1 MKFFKDSLI
10 LAKKI
15 CFTEVKVTHFKS
27 FVFVMLTF
35 LLFFSLFTQ
44 EQEKIIETV
53 RVRNIEIPV
62 RVFKGTQLV
71 GGLTKKDFI
80 LYVNGK
86 KKEINGFFEIRKK
99 LEVNPPNIPSQEI
112 KKINRPRF
120 FTLIFNINDYHQ
132 ELKSLI
138 EFFFN
143 NIIQPND
150 RIMAIT
156 NHYVF
161 PEWVVESPEKT
172 KNEIIDIIKK
182 ERRRVKFEMLRFQSE
197 LKAEA
202 SLLKARMADKEG
214 QDNPD
219 MVFRHFFLI
228 YQFVLEDIK
237 NNCLNLPL
245 EEYVKIAEYMRAQE
259 GDKWVLNFYQIG
271 HLPLLDSF
279 GQVSKILTSL
289 MDSTMRSVGGGSSGF
304 NSDDA
309 ISLANAIKN
318 VKTVYFDFLQQLRQ
332 VDHILIKDISKS
344 FLNSGATFHT
354 LLLKPINPGF
364 SDDFKYEPVNT
375 DSESILRSLSRM
387 TGGSITRSNRINDFI
402 NDITEKEDIIY
413 YLTFIPGLSKKK
425 YLDVKIKIKDGEY
438 TVSYDNHK
446 RLNMYRRVMKEL
458 DLNKSDLEI
467 KSISYNNDH
476 LTVKLSNIIMA
487 DYEGKRF
494 GAVQVRFK
502 ILDHSSRLISNFKKT
517 YKGIEEEGIFI
528 TKLPLLP
535 PGNYK
540 VVLEIKDLFSL
551 KNVFVGDAINIIKKQ
566 GDP

>member
-1 MKFFKDSLI
+1 MLI
-10 LAKKI
+10 
-15 CFTEVKVTHFKS
+15 
-27 FVFVMLTF
+27 F

-44 EQEKIIETV
+44 EQKKITETV
-53 RVRNIEIPV
+53 HVRNIEIPV

-71 GGLTKKDFI
+71 GGLKKKDFI

-86 KKEINGFFEIRKK
+86 KKKINGFFEIRKK
-99 LEVNPPNIPSQEI
+99 LEVNTPNIPSQEI
-112 KKINRPRF
+112 KNIKRPRF

-138 EFFFN
+138 EFFLT
-143 NIIQPND
+143 NIIRPND

-156 NHYVF
+156 NHYIF

-182 ERRRVKFEMLRFQSE
+182 ERKRVKFEMLRFQSE

-202 SLLKARMADKEG
+202 SLLKSRMADKEG

-219 MVFRHFFLI
+219 MIFRHFFLI

-289 MDSTMRSVGGGSSGF
+289 MDTTTGGGGSLRFS
-304 NSDDA
+304 SDNA
-309 ISLANAIKN
+309 GNLAKAAKN
-318 VKTVYFDFLQQLRQ
+318 VKSVYFDFLQQLRQ
-332 VDHILIKDISKS
+332 VDHILIEDISKS

-387 TGGSITRSNRINDFI
+387 TGGSITRSNRMNDFI

-425 YLDVKIKIKDGEY
+425 YLNVKIKVKDGEY
-438 TVSYDNHK
+438 TISYDDHK
-446 RLNMYRRVMKEL
+446 RLNMYKRVMKEL

-487 DYEGKRF
+487 DYEGKRV
-494 GAVQVRFK
+494 GAIQVRFK

-566 GDP
+566 GDPQIN